1 MTASP
6 PPRPAPLK
14 GSLTVSIYGATSA
27 IAQAVARRYA
37 ARGAAFFLAGR
48 SAERLERVAADL
60 RVRGAAAV
68 ATHAGDLADPDAQR
82 ALQAAEAAAVGVPD
96 LLLLAF
102 GTLGGQDPE
111 ERDPAQAAAGL
122 QTNFVAP
129 VRLLLAAAAAMETR
143 GSGRLTVITSVA
155 GERGRRSNHL
165 YGAAKGG
172 LSIFLD
178 GLRDRL
184 APAGVAVVDVRPGF
198 VDTPMTRDFAKG
210 PLWASPE
217 RVAADIEKA
226 AERGSAVVYTPWFWR
241 WIMLVIRN
249 LPRAVMRRLKL

>member
-155 GERGRRSNHL
+155 GE
-165 YGAAKGG
+165 